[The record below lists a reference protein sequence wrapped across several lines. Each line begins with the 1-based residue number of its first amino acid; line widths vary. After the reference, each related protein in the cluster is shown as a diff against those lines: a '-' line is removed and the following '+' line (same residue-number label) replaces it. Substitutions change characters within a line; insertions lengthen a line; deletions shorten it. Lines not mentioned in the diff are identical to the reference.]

1 MRRFRPRALAAW
13 VLAFSLGFGF
23 VPHGRAARGDAAAEA
38 GRLTS
43 ELERELKRSP
53 PAAKQSKVDA
63 GKLLARGK
71 ADLAGGR
78 YAAALDALH
87 AALEVQRG
95 GGGAVGLTP
104 EIEVLLGEVY
114 LAAEQPYSAYRH
126 LLVVAEHA
134 HEPEWA
140 AVAPRAVTRLVDAAF
155 ATENPE
161 LLPRVVDVLERLAGA
176 EPTDE
181 LAYARAKLAFSL
193 GRYAEARGLLSSIRP
208 SGLTHKR
215 ALYLKGAALAKEA
228 GGTKQGFDLAIAEFE
243 RAVQAPAP
251 EDPSTSRR
259 ISDLS
264 RLAVARLHYESGSFD
279 KAVSSFTR
287 VDKDSPVFSKAL
299 FELSWAYVKQ
309 GDFTRAEQTLAALS
323 VLDPGLIDGADA
335 ALLRADMLL
344 RSGHFREAE
353 QLYSASY
360 ERYEPLRQDLDDFLA
375 RHSAASD
382 YYARLLEEEATL
394 GQELPE
400 ALIDLVREEAREN
413 RLFAVVDEI
422 ARTRRLLKDGH
433 RIGNLARATLT
444 GPARTRLFPG
454 LEARLLPLIL
464 HENQL
469 ARARLS
475 LARGLDRVAGGA
487 SGELAPIRKE
497 RRALMDQVAA
507 LPTTKSEIEAREAL
521 AQLSWIGLGQ
531 ALKRL
536 ELEAEHTQAL
546 CNGLRRVLADAE
558 AERISLSEEAKRRHR
573 EDLARGER
581 DLARFRVTIEE
592 LRQQVEY
599 GKVRHGLGDEKS
611 ARDRKLGAR
620 FGSLIEREL
629 RLVAAGRDQSGKA
642 QRFAGEQ
649 SSLRARMA
657 AIESTLRKERA
668 GFEQDLA
675 AESQELAARVQSEFD
690 RFSEA
695 QAMLEALES
704 AHGEALGAAAKKS
717 FVAVRDR
724 LTKVVRHAEL
734 GMAQKSFEV
743 REERRRRVERL
754 KRQRARETKLIADEL
769 REVMGE
775 TEEDQ

>member
-1 MRRFRPRALAAW
+1 
-13 VLAFSLGFGF
+13 
-23 VPHGRAARGDAAAEA
+23 
-38 GRLTS
+38 
-43 ELERELKRSP
+43 
-53 PAAKQSKVDA
+53 
-63 GKLLARGK
+63 
-71 ADLAGGR
+71 
-78 YAAALDALH
+78 
-87 AALEVQRG
+87 
-95 GGGAVGLTP
+95 
-104 EIEVLLGEVY
+104 
-114 LAAEQPYSAYRH
+114 
-126 LLVVAEHA
+126 
-134 HEPEWA
+134 
-140 AVAPRAVTRLVDAAF
+140 
-155 ATENPE
+155 
-161 LLPRVVDVLERLAGA
+161 
-176 EPTDE
+176 
-181 LAYARAKLAFSL
+181 
-193 GRYAEARGLLSSIRP
+193 
-208 SGLTHKR
+208 
-215 ALYLKGAALAKEA
+215 
-228 GGTKQGFDLAIAEFE
+228 
-243 RAVQAPAP
+243 
-251 EDPSTSRR
+251 
-259 ISDLS
+259 
-264 RLAVARLHYESGSFD
+264 
-279 KAVSSFTR
+279 
-287 VDKDSPVFSKAL
+287 
-299 FELSWAYVKQ
+299 
-309 GDFTRAEQTLAALS
+309 
-323 VLDPGLIDGADA
+323 
-335 ALLRADMLL
+335 
-344 RSGHFREAE
+344 
-353 QLYSASY
+353 
-360 ERYEPLRQDLDDFLA
+360 
-375 RHSAASD
+375 
-382 YYARLLEEEATL
+382 
-394 GQELPE
+394 
-400 ALIDLVREEAREN
+400 LIDLVREEAREN

-444 GPARTRLFPG
+444 GPARARLFPG
-454 LEARLLPLIL
+454 LEARLEPLIL

-475 LARGLDRVAGGA
+475 LARALDRVAGGA

-497 RRALMDQVAA
+497 RRALMEQVAA

-611 ARDRKLGAR
+611 TRDRKVGAR

-642 QRFAGEQ
+642 QRFAAEQ
-649 SSLRARMA
+649 ASLRARMA
-657 AIESTLRKERA
+657 AVESTLRKERA
-668 GFEQDLA
+668 RFEQDLA

-695 QAMLEALES
+695 QAMLEAVES

-775 TEEDQ
+775 TGEDQ